1 MSDPKTTAMY
11 YLKLASQA
19 QHLGYVKGLAARRS
33 YDFPSSS
40 HDTRRDS
47 PFAVA
52 GRIFR
57 EELQV
62 NQQAERKTK
71 LIKDLLSDRM
81 KTARLLAAEAYPAQS
96 RPGHRGKDRHS
107 SLSQYSSDQIHLP
120 LIGKQSGKPQQLRC
134 SRMGRLNSII
144 TVCAEEN
151 HGNDQF
157 KQKLTTEKDANQQEF
172 RSFKDTLE
180 LVESL
185 GEHRPEILAQL
196 YASRVKQDQEAQL
209 DSYLLQRLARHVQ

>member
-19 QHLGYVKGLAARRS
+19 QHMGYINRLAARHS
-33 YDFPSSS
+33 YDFPSSRQHS
-40 HDTRRDS
+40 RTDS

-62 NQQAERKTK
+62 TKQAERKTK
-71 LIKDLLSDRM
+71 LIKDLLEDRM
-81 KTARLLAAEAYPAQS
+81 KTARLLAAEAYPVQG
-96 RPGHRGKDRHS
+96 RHREKGRNS
-107 SLSQYSSDQIHLP
+107 SLSQCSNDKIALP
-120 LIGKQSGKPQQLRC
+120 SLCKQSKPSQNLRY

-144 TVCAEEN
+144 TVCAEET
-151 HGNDQF
+151 HGNGRF
-157 KQKLTTEKDANQQEF
+157 KQKITSEKDANQQEF
-172 RSFKDTLE
+172 RSFKGTLE

-196 YASRVKQDQEAQL
+196 YASRVKEDQEALL
-209 DSYLLQRLARHVQ
+209 DSYLLQRITRNVH